1 MTCTKIKGK
10 DKTGENLE
18 TVNLWCKVD
27 KVDFGH
33 FPQKII
39 NPIFGHIKFKKKKKK
54 NYKEKIIHKKLRL
67 FSSTAVQYF
76 IWKVVSTNLNFGL
89 SS

>member
-33 FPQKII
+33 FSLKII
-39 NPIFGHIKFKKKKKK
+39 NPIFRTHKILKK
-54 NYKEKIIHKKLRL
+54 HDL
-67 FSSTAVQYF
+67 
-76 IWKVVSTNLNFGL
+76 
-89 SS
+89 